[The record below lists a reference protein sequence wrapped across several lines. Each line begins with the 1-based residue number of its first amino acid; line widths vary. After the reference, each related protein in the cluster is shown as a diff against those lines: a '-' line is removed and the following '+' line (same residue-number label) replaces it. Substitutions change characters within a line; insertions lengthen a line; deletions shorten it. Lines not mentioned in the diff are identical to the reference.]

1 MVIIVQNIQILNHYA
16 VQQKL
21 YQYNVMCQLYLN
33 FEVFKGES
41 INEHLVLWT
50 CFDKFKK
57 RIRTV
62 IIEGGGKKISE
73 TVLR

>member
-1 MVIIVQNIQILNHYA
+1 
-16 VQQKL
+16 
-21 YQYNVMCQLYLN
+21 MCQLYLN